1 MIAKLLREPLLY
13 FLLAGAALFLI
24 TDALGGDTAERIVVS
39 DAERARLAAQWQAQM
54 GRPPT
59 DTELDGLIQQWLRE
73 EIYYREAKAMGLDE
87 DDVIIRRRLAQKLT
101 FLTEDLATAEAP
113 DEAALRRYYQDNAQ
127 RYEEPERWSFAHR
140 YFSGERR
147 EQAEADAR
155 AALQAL
161 TAGGESAGGESA
173 GGESAGDPFMLQR
186 SYVARS
192 QREIGELFG
201 REFAAAVTDLPVG
214 GWHGPIRS
222 AYGWHLVQ
230 VEDREPA
237 RQRPFE
243 EVVDQVATD
252 YRQQQRRE
260 ANEAYFESLLDR
272 YEVVRS

>member
-13 FLLAGAALFLI
+13 FLLAGAALFLL
-24 TDALGGDTAERIVVS
+24 TDALGGDAAERIVVS

-59 DTELDGLIQQWLRE
+59 DTELEGLIQQWIRE
-73 EIYYREAKAMGLDE
+73 EIYYREARAMGLDE

-101 FLTEDLATAEAP
+101 FLTEDLATAQAP
-113 DEAALRRYYQDNAQ
+113 DEQTLRSYYQANAE
-127 RYEEPERWSFAHR
+127 RYQQPERWSFSHR

-155 AALQAL
+155 AALAAL
-161 TAGGESAGGESA
+161 NADGEGGGG
-173 GGESAGDPFMLQR
+173 AGDPFMLQR
-186 SYVARS
+186 SYVERS

-214 GWHGPIRS
+214 GWQGPVRS
-222 AYGWHLVQ
+222 AYGWHLVR
-230 VEDREPA
+230 VEDHEPA

-243 EVVDQVATD
+243 EVVDQVAAD

-260 ANEAYFESLLDR
+260 ANEAYFESLLER
-272 YEVVRS
+272 YQVVRS

>member
-24 TDALGGDTAERIVVS
+24 TDALGGDAAERIVVS

-101 FLTEDLATAEAP
+101 FLTEDLATAAAP
-113 DEAALRRYYQDNAQ
+113 DEAALRRYYQDNAE
-127 RYEEPERWSFAHR
+127 RYQEPERWSFSHR

-155 AALQAL
+155 AALQTLKAGDEGV
-161 TAGGESAGGESA
+161 GGED
-173 GGESAGDPFMLQR
+173 AGDPFMLQR
-186 SYVARS
+186 SYVERA

-214 GWHGPIRS
+214 GWHGPVRS
-222 AYGWHLVQ
+222 AYGWHLVK
-230 VEDREPA
+230 VEDHEPA

-260 ANEAYFESLLDR
+260 ANEAYFESLLER
-272 YEVVRS
+272 YEIVRS

>member
-13 FLLAGAALFLI
+13 FLLAGAALLLI
-24 TDALGGDTAERIVVS
+24 SGAIGRNGTERIVVS
-39 DAERARLAAQWQAQM
+39 DAERARLSAQWQAQM

-59 DTELDGLIQQWLRE
+59 DTELDGLIQQWIRE

-113 DEAALRRYYQDNAQ
+113 DEQALRDYYRANAG
-127 RYEEPERWSFAHR
+127 RYEEPEQWSFSHR

-155 AALQAL
+155 AALAAIV
-161 TAGGESAGGESA
+161 AGDEGI
-173 GGESAGDPFMLQR
+173 GDPFMLQR

-201 REFAAAVTDLPVG
+201 REFVGAVTELPVG

-222 AYGWHLVQ
+222 AYGWHLVK
-230 VEDREPA
+230 VEEHEHA
-237 RQRPFE
+237 RQRSFE
-243 EVVDQVATD
+243 EVADQVAAD

-260 ANEAYFESLLDR
+260 ANEAYFESLLKR